1 MSTPTVQRRTTRD
14 ATSMPLSSDAQTTR
28 PGQRSDDTQ
37 TSRAGAGTD
46 FDSGQ
51 RSHDAHM
58 RPAAVEPL
66 SSSGQR
72 FDDAHRPHAAAGST
86 SPQARRRPDS
96 KVRTPAG
103 TNFPADQQCHDTQT
117 VSVGGDSTW
126 NGSAATSEVTAPISG
141 PSLSDPFLAL
151 AADVLDDA
159 ERTRIANE
167 NRLRQLTR
175 AEEDSDG
182 IERGFGLDESHP
194 DVARLAAL
202 VDMLKQI
209 EHQAGLNLN
218 RLLRQHA
225 LGPWVKAQ
233 KGIGEKQAARLLAV
247 IGDPYINEQTGE
259 PRTVSQLWAYCGHGD
274 PARRKFKGMTQADL
288 FTLGNPVA
296 KSRVWLISCA
306 VLKAQGP
313 LVATYYDRKA
323 ATEGR
328 LHAGACVR
336 CGPSGKPAIEGS
348 PWSDAHRHADALRI
362 TGKTILRD
370 LWLEAKRIHEG
381 AEA

>member
-1 MSTPTVQRRTTRD
+1 MTTTIQRRAMSPTGPPI
-14 ATSMPLSSDAQTTR
+14 SVPPDAQTTR
-28 PGQRSDDTQ
+28 PGHERDAAQGSA
-37 TSRAGAGTD
+37 AGAGTD
-46 FDSGQ
+46 SPQATSCSTTKAASPAGPNFDSGQ
-51 RSHDAHM
+51 RCPDAQATA
-58 RPAAVEPL
+58 AAVEPL
-66 SSSGQR
+66 SSSG
-72 FDDAHRPHAAAGST
+72 HRYNGTHVPDAAAG
-86 SPQARRRPDS
+86 PPL
-96 KVRTPAG
+96 
-103 TNFPADQQCHDTQT
+103 PADHSVPDVHVCY
-117 VSVGGDSTW
+117 VGGDQTG
-126 NGSAATSEVTAPISG
+126 NGSDATIVASTPRTP

-175 AEEDSDG
+175 TEADSDG
-182 IERGFGLDESHP
+182 HERGFGLDESHP

-202 VDMLKQI
+202 VEMLRKI

-218 RLLRQHA
+218 RLLRQHP
-225 LGPWVKAQ
+225 LGPWIKAQ

-247 IGDPYINEQTGE
+247 VGDPYINEQTGQ

-313 LVATYYDRKA
+313 LSVAYYDRKA

-328 LHAGACVR
+328 LHAAACVR
-336 CGPSGKPAIEGS
+336 CGPSGHPALEGS

-370 LWLEAKRIHEG
+370 LWLEARRIHEG
-381 AEA
+381 ESA